1 MRPFGVTLVGFYQ
14 IARAGIGLVFGL
26 FVSFYKGPANKLASV
41 AARGNAIERLVGG
54 FGHAAGLVIIGF
66 AVVHMIA
73 GYGVLQ
79 TRNWG
84 RFITILF
91 SGIELVLI
99 LPGMVN
105 VNIFSLSFGAINAA
119 CIFYLVMPPI
129 GRAFH
134 AEEKVRTAG

>member
-1 MRPFGVTLVGFYQ
+1 MLPWLPEAT
-14 IARAGIGLVFGL
+14 
-26 FVSFYKGPANKLASV
+26 
-41 AARGNAIERLVGG
+41 AIERLVGG

-105 VNIFSLSFGAINAA
+105 VNIFPLSFGAINAA

-134 AEEKVRTAG
+134 AEQKARTAG